1 MHLIAIYSEY
11 IQYSGVYMSKSDR
24 DMDITRNIN
33 LYHFVMF
40 FGGVP
45 GMYQFC
51 HIPPRFLPYNQ
62 ALVSTAERVT
72 FVVTYLVPGT
82 WYKVFSSPACC
93 SRRKKPCFMTRAST
107 AAVYMH

>member
-1 MHLIAIYSEY
+1 
-11 IQYSGVYMSKSDR
+11 MSKSDR